1 MTTATSGRP
10 GYVSDMSRTSTGGG
24 AAHRSVAPTLRL
36 ERRLLRGGAAR
47 LGGMDE
53 VGRGAPAGPVHV
65 GLVVLDATSGRPP
78 SGVRDSKL
86 LTAPA
91 RRQLVPG
98 IKAWAAAFAVGS
110 ASPGEVDA
118 FGLND
123 ALRLAGLRALG
134 QIDDPLE
141 LVILDGSYDWLS
153 PLEPTGV
160 GTAFATRGPEVI
172 TRVKA
177 DLSATSVAAASI
189 LAKVARDAVMVGLAT
204 EHPGYGWEANKGYG
218 TPAHL
223 TAIRTLGLT
232 RHHRH
237 SWRLPAPGWA
247 ATSAPAPW
255 AGRAPARPGCSA

>member
-1 MTTATSGRP
+1 MTTGTGESP
-10 GYVSDMSRTSTGGG
+10 GYVAAMSRPSTGGG
-24 AAHRSVAPTLRL
+24 ARDRSVAPSLRL
-36 ERRLLRGGAAR
+36 ERRLLRGGAVR

-65 GLVVLDATSGRPP
+65 GLVVLDAASGRPP

-91 RRQLVPG
+91 RRRLVTG
-98 IKAWAAAFAVGS
+98 IEKWAAAFAVGS

-118 FGLND
+118 LGLNG

-134 QIDDPLE
+134 QIDEPPE

-153 PLEPTGV
+153 PGEPTGV
-160 GTAFATRGPEVI
+160 GTACATRGPEVV

-189 LAKVARDAVMVGLAT
+189 LAKVARDALMVGLAA
-204 EHPGYGWEANKGYG
+204 ECPGYGWEANKGYG

-232 RHHRH
+232 PHHRH
-237 SWRLPAPGWA
+237 SWRLPAQEWA

-255 AGRAPARPGCSA
+255 AGPGPARPGCSA

>member
-1 MTTATSGRP
+1 MTTTPAAGRGTFFAMFRP
-10 GYVSDMSRTSTGGG
+10 STECGAPVRT
-24 AAHRSVAPTLRL
+24 VAPTLRL

-65 GLVVLDATSGRPP
+65 GLVVLDANCGRPP
-78 SGVRDSKL
+78 TGVRDSKL
-86 LTAPA
+86 LTASA
-91 RRQLVPG
+91 RRRLVPG
-98 IKAWAAAFAVGS
+98 IEAWASAFAVGS

-118 FGLND
+118 LGLNH

-134 QIDDPLE
+134 QIDGPLE
-141 LVILDGSYDWLS
+141 LVILDGKYDWLS
-153 PLEPTGV
+153 PGDPTGV
-160 GTAFATRGPEVI
+160 GTSFATRCPEVI

-189 LAKVARDAVMVGLAT
+189 LAKVARDAVMIGLAA
-204 EHPGYGWEANKGYG
+204 EYPRYGWEANKGYG

-223 TAIRTLGLT
+223 RAIRTLGLT
-232 RHHRH
+232 PHHRH

-247 ATSAPAPW
+247 AISAPAPW
-255 AGRAPARPGCSA
+255 AGRGPARPGCSA